1 MFGGNG
7 MSGPAG
13 FILGRMSCQ
22 YSENLQ
28 RNIRQALHGA
38 APPHSNELEEQVR
51 LISRL
56 TEALNLAN
64 AHSDKLESQL
74 EDWKDY
80 AHGLE
85 SQIRELK
92 DHFCR
97 TSAHAEQ
104 LANDLKISRE
114 QEKDR
119 AQELEAIRVNYRR
132 LSDDHVTLTTKAG
145 NMERRIWGYLSM
157 ENEWRK
163 RQP

>member
-22 YSENLQ
+22 YNESLQ

-38 APPHSNELEEQVR
+38 APPHFNELEEQVR

-92 DHFCR
+92 DHLCR

-104 LANDLKISRE
+104 VANDLKISRG

-119 AQELEAIRVNYRR
+119 ARDLEATCINYRR
-132 LSDDHVTLTTKAG
+132 LSDDHAALTTKAA
-145 NMERRIWGYLSM
+145 NMERRIRGYLSM
-157 ENEWRK
+157 EDEWRK
-163 RQP
+163 RQS